1 MTEYEFVHHQGW
13 REIGNE
19 TRLDLGNGCIAIVVR
34 DAEGYWPD
42 YHERDGDRMALRGP
56 YPTEEGA
63 RHFLYNLGA
72 VQDALE
78 TTP

>member
-34 DAEGYWPD
+34 DAEGYWPITTNATATAWRCAD
-42 YHERDGDRMALRGP
+42 HTPRRRAP
-56 YPTEEGA
+56 GA
-63 RHFLYNLGA
+63 FS
-72 VQDALE
+72 
-78 TTP
+78 TI